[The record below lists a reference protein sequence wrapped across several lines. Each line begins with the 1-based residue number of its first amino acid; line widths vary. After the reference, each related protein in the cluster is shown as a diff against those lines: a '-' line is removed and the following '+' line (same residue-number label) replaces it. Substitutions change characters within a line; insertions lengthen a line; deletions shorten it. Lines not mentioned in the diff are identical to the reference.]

1 MSKKQEQHQNQQQQQ
16 HQNLLLRESQ
26 KRRGHGRAGSIA
38 RASLTVSLDNADTV
52 IEGGPPIPIA
62 TLNHTYM
69 RGAPFFRVLC
79 GRVGGEN
86 IRSELSISVPDRKLH
101 KRVANHANRQFRGPL
116 FIIDHKRQTR

>member
-52 IEGGPPIPIA
+52 IEGGPFKPSFGLSGGLARRLLFYPRGVARPSFRLGGFRYDQDPNTASDID
-62 TLNHTYM
+62 LVNH
-69 RGAPFFRVLC
+69 
-79 GRVGGEN
+79 
-86 IRSELSISVPDRKLH
+86 H
-101 KRVANHANRQFRGPL
+101 
-116 FIIDHKRQTR
+116 